1 MDQSLDLKKI
11 ASTVALAIIVHIVF
25 SSVGTDYDLAV
36 VYWLLYCLGC
46 GLIIN
51 YDNINVHLRVAI
63 LAIPSPTILVAATY
77 YRALFKGVDG
87 CYLSGI
93 VCALDSDFAIRALFF
108 FVASILFIWL
118 FSYLSEWLLLLVN
131 RTFNLTP
138 AKAKAIRARIIWIG
152 SILIAVIGVAEIFAH
167 GWRK

>member
-1 MDQSLDLKKI
+1 MDQSLALKKI
-11 ASTVALAIIVHIVF
+11 ASTVALALIVHVVF

-51 YDNINVHLRVAI
+51 YDKTNVHFQMAM
-63 LAIPSPTILVAATY
+63 LAIPSPTTLIAATY
-77 YRALFKGVDG
+77 YRVLFKGVDG

-93 VCALDSDFAIRALFF
+93 TCTIDAEFAARSAFF

-118 FSYLSEWLLLLVN
+118 FSYLGEWLLLLVD
-131 RTFNLTP
+131 RTFKLTP
-138 AKAKAIRARIIWIG
+138 SKAKAIRARVIWVG
-152 SILIAVIGVAEIFAH
+152 SLLIAFIGVAEIIAH